1 MHSKYVPFRS
11 EADNRGHCC
20 RYDCDALAVATI
32 ENDIADRKV
41 HFRFR
46 VLQLLLLQPQPIGA
60 GADRMDSKM
69 KDANAIDALIES
81 ATASCLRYLSTHADH
96 LTA

>member
-1 MHSKYVPFRS
+1 M
-11 EADNRGHCC
+11 
-20 RYDCDALAVATI
+20 ATI
-32 ENDIADRKV
+32 ENEIADRKV

-46 VLQLLLLQPQPIGA
+46 VLLLLLQPQPI